1 MDRNIHPALGFAK
14 QVESWSPGI
23 FSKVDKWRET
33 DTLAPWRFMSF
44 RQCRAWLS
52 DWLKHNPA
60 PKEGFLCPQI
70 MNHFPPHI
78 VYMTLAA
85 WRTGKTLLHCDES
98 LFRTLGETSQSD
110 ALPGEFLRRLP
121 FWGFWLDFPA
131 DTVFAEGQGA
141 LMGAFFTLADHDSGT
156 DALLALTLAQDP
168 VPGKN
173 IPLGMEY
180 LELTDPVST
189 AINQQQEGVRGFWR
203 SVLPVLFWLCSE
215 NSEWGKQGKPVR
227 PGPRRIGKQQRF
239 IPPQKPVKI
248 YAGARAGSV
257 LRQPSRAPK
266 DNAMG
271 SPETATHRR
280 LRPHVRKAHWQSY
293 WKGKPTQGEEK
304 SMVLKWKPPQ
314 IVNGQSDDSLEAV
327 VRFLKETNKREKE

>member
-1 MDRNIHPALGFAK
+1 MGGKLHPALAFAK
-14 QVESWSPGI
+14 LVESWSPGI
-23 FSKVDKWRET
+23 FSKLDRWREAESP
-33 DTLAPWRFMSF
+33 APWQFMTF
-44 RQCRAWLS
+44 PQCRAWIS

-60 PKEGFLCPQI
+60 PKEGFLSPELI
-70 MNHFPPHI
+70 KRFPPHI

-98 LFRTLGETSQSD
+98 LFRILGETRQTA
-110 ALPGEFLRRLP
+110 ALSGEMLRRLP

-141 LMGAFFTLADHDSGT
+141 LMGAFFTLADHDSQT

-168 VPGKN
+168 LSRQN

-180 LELTDPVST
+180 LALTDPVST
-189 AINQQQEGVRGFWR
+189 AISQQQAGVRGFWNA
-203 SVLPVLFWLCSE
+203 VLPVLFWLCSE

-227 PGPRRIGKQQRF
+227 PAPRRVGKQQRF
-239 IPPQKPVKI
+239 IPPDKPVQI
-248 YAGARAGSV
+248 FAGARAGSA
-257 LRQPSRAPK
+257 LRQAPRISEASISGERPS
-266 DNAMG
+266 
-271 SPETATHRR
+271 THHRR

-304 SMVLKWKPPQ
+304 SMQLKWKPPQ
-314 IVNGQSDDSLEAV
+314 IVNGKDDDSLEAV
-327 VRFLKETNKREKE
+327 IRFMKDIDKSS